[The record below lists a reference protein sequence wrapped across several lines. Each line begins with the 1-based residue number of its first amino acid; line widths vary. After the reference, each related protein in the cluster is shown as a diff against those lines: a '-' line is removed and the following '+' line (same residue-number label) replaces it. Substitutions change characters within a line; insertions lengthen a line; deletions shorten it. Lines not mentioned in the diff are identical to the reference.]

1 MAKVHSLFTCQQCGY
16 VSPQYL
22 GRCPECGEWNSL
34 VETSE
39 DVRLKT
45 KDSRQIQSKTRPV
58 KLSEITSQPKERIST
73 GISELDYILGG
84 GLVPGQVVLLA
95 GEPGVGKSTLLLQM
109 VKSRISKL
117 EVGTLSPEMRSKKL
131 DSGISKNQEIKL
143 QHQRSNLQFQTSN
156 FQRQILYVS
165 GEESPSQIALRA
177 KRLGMEKLEGLL
189 LFNETNVEGIISEMS
204 KLEVRVSNVDNEV
217 RSEKLDT
224 KPSNLQTFK
233 PQHPHSNFQLPTS
246 MVIIDSIQT
255 LWSESLSGVAGS
267 VGQVRESASQIIQA
281 AKSLNIPAI
290 IVGQVTKEGTIAGP
304 KVLEHMV
311 DTVLSMEGA
320 RFEETRLLRVAK
332 NRFGPTDEVGVF
344 SMKEDGLFAV
354 SDPSSSFIMKRTV
367 PVAGQATTVIMEGT
381 RPLLVE
387 IQALVVPTSFPAP
400 RRVGNGVIF
409 SRLVTIV
416 AILAKHLR
424 LPLERF
430 DVYVN
435 VSGGF
440 SVSEPAADAAIAL
453 AIYSSIKNKPL
464 PAHAVAVGELSLLGE
479 LQSVP
484 RLARRIKEAKRLG
497 FTNVLSA
504 DSYDNLSA
512 AAASL

>member
-1 MAKVHSLFTCQQCGY
+1 MVCDNNTMAKQHSQFTCQQCGY

-22 GRCPECGEWNSL
+22 GRCPECGTWNSL
-34 VETSE
+34 VESVETKQTAKSE
-39 DVRLKT
+39 RRT
-45 KDSRQIQSKTRPV
+45 AHSAPV
-58 KLSEITSQPKERIST
+58 KLSEIEPQPKERMST
-73 GISELDYILGG
+73 GIAELDYVLGG

-109 VKSRISKL
+109 VKSF
-117 EVGTLSPEMRSKKL
+117 
-131 DSGISKNQEIKL
+131 SGYGDDARYVK
-143 QHQRSNLQFQTSN
+143 RQTSN
-156 FQRQILYVS
+156 VAQTSSDTDKRQTSILYVS

-177 KRLGMEKLEGLL
+177 KRLGMEKQEGLL
-189 LFNETNVEGIISEMS
+189 LFTETNVEAIISQFAIRS
-204 KLEVRVSNVDNEV
+204 SPFAIPKSNNE
-217 RSEKLDT
+217 RRKTKDEKRTANYDL
-224 KPSNLQTFK
+224 L
-233 PQHPHSNFQLPTS
+233 
-246 MVIIDSIQT
+246 IIDSIQT
-255 LWSESLSGVAGS
+255 LWTDELLGTAGS
-267 VGQVRESASQIIQA
+267 VGQVRECASRIIETVKALQI
-281 AKSLNIPAI
+281 PTI
-290 IVGQVTKEGTIAGP
+290 IVGQVTKEGAIAGP
-304 KVLEHMV
+304 KILEHMV

-344 SMKEDGLFAV
+344 SMKEDGLVAV
-354 SDPSSSFIMKRTV
+354 SDPSSSFIMKRNS

-381 RPLLVE
+381 RPLLIEV
-387 IQALVVPTSFPAP
+387 QALVVPTSFPAP

-484 RLARRIKEAKRLG
+484 RLARRIKEANRLG
-497 FTNVLSA
+497 FTHILSA
-504 DSYDNLSA
+504 DTYDNLSA
-512 AAASL
+512 ATASL